1 MKPSMTKAILLS
13 ALVFPGAG
21 QLYLKRF
28 KTAVVLLVVIIICFS
43 TMITS
48 LMNTA
53 MSAVQ
58 QIQMQGDI
66 VNMSQITRIATETTE
81 QTGNTGYTLSL
92 ALIMICWLYSIVDAY
107 LACKKTTSS
116 EK

>member
-28 KTAVVLLVVIIICFS
+28 KTGVVLLVIIIICFS
-43 TMITS
+43 TIIATI
-48 LMNTA
+48 MNTA

-58 QIQMQGDI
+58 QIQIQGGI
-66 VNMSQITRIATETTE
+66 VDMSQITRIATETTE
-81 QTGNTGYTLSL
+81 QTGNTGYSLSL
-92 ALIMICWLYSIVDAY
+92 GLIVICWLYSIIDAY
-107 LACKKTTSS
+107 LACKKASVVA
-116 EK
+116 K